1 MLSRFVIAF
10 LPRSKCLLISWFQSP
25 STVIL
30 KPKRRKSVIASSEA
44 FYLHVCITSLEKE
57 SKDIPPRVFS
67 QSMMP
72 AEVVSTVKPDWWEG
86 YRLFCHYSRSLSY
99 TSNLGL
105 ITPQLLSLPVRFT
118 AIFPALRSLTISN
131 SPMYPCFLISVRNL
145 TKTLEHG
152 LIITWHLLLFSALM
166 ILLRASARTFMHT
179 IMAAWE
185 DSGKSILPFLHSV
198 KHYVKC
204 FICIYVLDTYKMSKG

>member
-1 MLSRFVIAF
+1 MVSVTIHSDFEAQEKKICHCF
-10 LPRSKCLLISWFQSP
+10 LWGILFACMYYIPR
-25 STVIL
+25 
-30 KPKRRKSVIASSEA
+30 KRIQG
-44 FYLHVCITSLEKE
+44 Y
-57 SKDIPPRVFS
+57 PPRVFS